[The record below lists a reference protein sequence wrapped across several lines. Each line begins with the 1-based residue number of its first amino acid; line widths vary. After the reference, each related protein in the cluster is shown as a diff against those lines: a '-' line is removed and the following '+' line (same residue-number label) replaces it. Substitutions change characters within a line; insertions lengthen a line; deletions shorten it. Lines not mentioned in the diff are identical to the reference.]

1 MSCVLFYMLRALVLA
16 SLLALT
22 AACEAPPAELPV
34 GHAIA
39 VSELGGGPV
48 YPAQGTPIIASLSYP
63 DVIASAVAAHPRCQQ
78 EVKQPW
84 CLPPYPGTAIPPA
97 PVQSLYL
104 ALPFQPYCY
113 EHREYDGIK
122 GHNLTFVYWIG
133 AMNCRTLFAAP
144 TAGFRLIAVPLKL
157 LPSGTL
163 TVRVKY
169 QAQTK
174 AGWVEPPAAQ
184 VAIP

>member
-1 MSCVLFYMLRALVLA
+1 MLRALVLA

-22 AACEAPPAELPV
+22 VACERPPADLPV

-78 EVKQPW
+78 
-84 CLPPYPGTAIPPA
+84 
-97 PVQSLYL
+97 
-104 ALPFQPYCY
+104 
-113 EHREYDGIK
+113 K
-122 GHNLTFVYWIG
+122 GHDLTFVYWIG
-133 AMNCRTLFAAP
+133 AMNCRTSFAAP
-144 TAGFRLIAVPLKL
+144 SAGFRLIAVPLTL

-174 AGWVEPPAAQ
+174 AGWVDPPAAQ
-184 VAIP
+184 VEIP